1 MNKSGLTRDFCMLKG
16 PLAKKGSRHFL
27 YSASPRATPHR
38 RNGSGGFL
46 RQTRAKN
53 RDPISR
59 VPDKLLCFKR

>member
-46 RQTRAKN
+46 R
-53 RDPISR
+53 
-59 VPDKLLCFKR
+59 